1 MKMITDYIDSRI
13 DEMKDEIVESVQR
26 VVRIK
31 SVEDE
36 AKENM
41 PFGEGINQC
50 LEATLEIAEGLG
62 LKTRNV
68 DGYAGHVEIGEGE
81 EILGILCHLDVV
93 PEGSNWTYPPYA
105 AEIHD
110 GKIYGRG
117 TIDNKGPAIASLY
130 ALKAVQDSGVKLNKR
145 IRLILGTDEESG
157 WECIRYYLSK
167 EERPALAFSPDAEFP
182 VIHGEKGILTF
193 ALKKNLSSLKSEK
206 IESLEIEGGNAPNM
220 VPDYC
225 QAIIRTDYPDIFRNA
240 LEEYRQKNPE
250 VKIDLEEKD
259 GKLLIKSHGVSAHG
273 SLPEDGYNAISQL
286 MAFLAV
292 LDIYPDELQGVFRFY
307 RDKIGMEYNGES
319 FGCSLEDKVSGPL
332 TFNVGKISLK
342 DGKLIITINI
352 RYPVTYELTEIKELL
367 EKGIAGMDFHY
378 EEFGHQPP
386 LYVEKDH
393 PLVQKLMKVYQR
405 YTGDKREPIT
415 IGGGTYAR
423 ALDNAV
429 AFGPLFPGQEELA
442 HQKDEY
448 IGIEELILMTKIY
461 AAAIIELAK
470 AE

>member
-1 MKMITDYIDSRI
+1 MIKISDYIDGRI

-26 VVRIK
+26 IVRIK
-31 SVEDE
+31 SVEGE

-41 PFGEGINQC
+41 PFGEGVNQC
-50 LEATLEIAEGLG
+50 LETTLEIADSLG
-62 LKTRNV
+62 LKTKNV

-81 EILGILCHLDVV
+81 EILGLLCHLDVV
-93 PEGSNWTYPPYA
+93 PEGSNWTFPPYA

-117 TIDNKGPAIASLY
+117 TIDNKGPAIAALY
-130 ALKAVQDSGVKLNKR
+130 ALKAVQDSGVKLNKKV
-145 IRLILGTDEESG
+145 RLILGTDEESG
-157 WECIRYYLSK
+157 WGCIKYYLK
-167 EERPALAFSPDAEFP
+167 NEETPALAFSPDAEFP

-193 ALKKNLSSLKSEK
+193 TLKKDLAKLQGKK
-206 IESLEIEGGNAPNM
+206 IDSIQIEGGNAANM

-225 QAIIRTDYPDIFRNA
+225 QAIIRTDFPEIFSDA
-240 LEEYRQKNPE
+240 LEEYRQNNPD
-250 VKIDLEEKD
+250 VKIEMENED
-259 GKLLIKSHGVSAHG
+259 GQLIIKSYGVSAHG
-273 SLPEDGYNAISQL
+273 SLPEDGLNAISQL
-286 MAFLAV
+286 MVFLAE
-292 LDIYPDELQGVFRFY
+292 LDIYSDELQEILTFY
-307 RDKIGMEYNGES
+307 KNKIGMEYNGES
-319 FGCSLEDKVSGPL
+319 LGCRLEDEVSGTL
-332 TFNVGKISLK
+332 TFNVGMISLK
-342 DGKLIITINI
+342 DQQLSMIINI
-352 RYPVTYELTEIKELL
+352 RYPVTYELSEVSQLIK
-367 EKGIAGMDFHY
+367 KGITGMDFVY
-378 EEFGHQPP
+378 EELSHQPP

-393 PLVQKLMKVYQR
+393 PLVQRLMKVYQK
-405 YTGDKREPIT
+405 YTGDNREPIT

-448 IGIEELILMTKIY
+448 IGIDELILNTKIY

>member
-1 MKMITDYIDSRI
+1 MIKISDFIDNII
-13 DEMKDEIVESVQR
+13 DEMKDEIIESLQR
-26 VVRIK
+26 IVRIK

-36 AKENM
+36 PEEGM
-41 PFGEGINQC
+41 PFGEGVNQC
-50 LEATLEIAEGLG
+50 LESFLDIAKSLG
-62 LKTRNV
+62 LKTKNI

-130 ALKAVQDSGVKLNKR
+130 ALKAIQDSGIKLNKR
-145 IRLILGTDEESG
+145 VRLILGTDEESG
-157 WECIRYYLSK
+157 WECIRYYLDK
-167 EERPALAFSPDAEFP
+167 EETPALAFSPDAEFP

-193 ALKKNLSSLKSEK
+193 MLKKSLNNLQSGK
-206 IESLEIEGGNAPNM
+206 IESIEIEGGNAPNM

-225 QAIIRTDYPDIFRNA
+225 QALIRTDYPEVFRQAVEDYLHN
-240 LEEYRQKNPE
+240 NPGL
-250 VKIDLEEKD
+250 KIDTEDKD
-259 GKLLIKSHGVSAHG
+259 GGLLIKSHGISAHG
-273 SLPEDGYNAISQL
+273 SLPQDGHNAISQL
-286 MAFLAV
+286 MVFLAE
-292 LDIYPDELQGVFRFY
+292 LDIYSDELKEIFRFY
-307 RDKIGMEYNGES
+307 RDKIGMEYDGDS
-319 FGCSLEDKVSGPL
+319 FGCRLEDEVSGTL

-342 DGKLIITINI
+342 DEEFIITINI
-352 RYPVTYELTEIKELL
+352 RYPVTCELSELKLLL
-367 EKGIAGMDFHY
+367 EKGIAGTGFLY
-378 EEFGHQPP
+378 EETSHQPP
-386 LYVEKDH
+386 LYVEKDN
-393 PLVQKLMKVYQR
+393 PLVQSLMKVYQK
-405 YTGDKREPIT
+405 YTGDNSEPIT

-448 IGIEELILMTKIY
+448 IGIDELILNTKIY
-461 AAAIIELAK
+461 AAAIMELAR